1 MGKKRE
7 NKYGENLTKRK
18 KSEMVKD
25 LIFIF
30 LYVFFNCAIS
40 HVYHVTDIAPKF
52 MGTKCES
59 TVVVYFQISSCT
71 VII

>member
-1 MGKKRE
+1 MPDQIMGKKRE

-40 HVYHVTDIAPKF
+40 HVT
-52 MGTKCES
+52 M
-59 TVVVYFQISSCT
+59 
-71 VII
+71 

>member
-1 MGKKRE
+1 MPGQIMGKKRE

-40 HVYHVTDIAPKF
+40 HVT
-52 MGTKCES
+52 
-59 TVVVYFQISSCT
+59 ISNRYCPR
-71 VII
+71 IYGY